1 MNATDGSITYRDP
14 VCGMQVQDDAPHR
27 YELDGKI
34 YRFCSASCLDKFKAD
49 PSRYPE
55 RA

>member
-1 MNATDGSITYRDP
+1 MNATDGSTFRDP
-14 VCGMQVQDDAPHR
+14 VCGMQVQEDSPHR
-27 YELDGKI
+27 YELAGTMH
-34 YRFCSASCLDKFKAD
+34 RFCSTSCLEKFKAD

>member
-1 MNATDGSITYRDP
+1 MNATDGSTFRDP
-14 VCGMQVQDDAPHR
+14 VCGMQVQEDSPHR
-27 YELDGKI
+27 YELAGTMH
-34 YRFCSASCLDKFKAD
+34 RFCSTSCLEKFKAG